1 MLATQ
6 PIEMHDNNSV
16 VQQVYRY
23 GKMMEKFPNQRS
35 MHACGILISEEP
47 ITTYS
52 ALEMPPKGFP
62 IVQFDMHVAED
73 IGLEKFDILSQRGI
87 GHINDTAKLI
97 KKNRGIDVD
106 IRDTRISKD
115 EKLCNEFLS
124 KGHTIGCFYIESP
137 AMRDY

>member
-52 ALEMPPKGFP
+52 ALEMPPK
-62 IVQFDMHVAED
+62 
-73 IGLEKFDILSQRGI
+73 
-87 GHINDTAKLI
+87 
-97 KKNRGIDVD
+97 
-106 IRDTRISKD
+106 RISDRAVRYARSGRYWPGK
-115 EKLCNEFLS
+115 
-124 KGHTIGCFYIESP
+124 I
-137 AMRDY
+137 

>member
-97 KKNRGIDVD
+97 KKTV
-106 IRDTRISKD
+106 
-115 EKLCNEFLS
+115 
-124 KGHTIGCFYIESP
+124 ES
-137 AMRDY
+137 M